1 MQTQILSQ
9 IPDSKLSKQGKT
21 TTTGIFEAVPE
32 NALVSA
38 RGFVTPTGVQRVD
51 APIDAVYAYNNKQT
65 QAPTYLEHL
74 KREKRI

>member
-9 IPDSKLSKQGKT
+9 IPSSRLSKQGKT
-21 TTTGIFEAVPE
+21 TTTGVFEAIPS
-32 NALVSA
+32 NALVAA
-38 RGFVTPTGVQRVD
+38 RGFITPTGDERVD
-51 APIDAVYAYNNKQT
+51 APIDAVVAYNNKQT